1 MIPDEDVEN
10 RFTYH
15 PPKDTVQR
23 DKYQLLRE
31 KCKMLAKEI
40 LRQTPPSREQSVAI
54 TKLEEVMF
62 WANAA
67 VARNE

>member
-1 MIPDEDVEN
+1 MIGEDDVEN

-15 PPKDTVQR
+15 PVKGQLQA
-23 DKYQLLRE
+23 DKYQLIRD
-31 KCKMLAKEI
+31 KCKALAKEI
-40 LRQTPPSREQSVAI
+40 LRQVPPSREQSVAI

-62 WANAA
+62 WSCAA